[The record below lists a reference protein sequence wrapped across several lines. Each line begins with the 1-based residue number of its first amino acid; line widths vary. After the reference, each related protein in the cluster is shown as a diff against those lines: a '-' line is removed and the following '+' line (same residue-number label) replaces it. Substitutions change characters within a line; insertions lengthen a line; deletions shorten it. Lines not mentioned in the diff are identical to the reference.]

1 MPILIPTTGGKSA
14 PIPSGTHQATCYG
27 VVSVGTL
34 PNELYAPKPKVLI
47 FFELPHERADFGE
60 VKNAPRTI
68 SKRYTLSFHKKSGLR
83 ADIQSWKGKQ
93 MSDDELTKFDLVQLI
108 GSNCLINIQHVIKG
122 DKTYGNIAAIS
133 PLAKGMGKE
142 PMISPRLYFNL
153 VEAIEVAKKTRELVD
168 FGIMPD
174 WLANTIKKAHEYT
187 EFVGGTGAKPEPTE
201 NQKANVASVDID
213 SEDVPF

>member
-1 MPILIPTTGGKSA
+1 MPILIPTTGGKSE

-153 VEAIEVAKKTRELVD
+153 VEAIDVAKKTRELVD

-187 EFVGGTGAKPEPTE
+187 EFVGGTGAKPEPTDDE
-201 NQKANVASVDID
+201 KANVASVDVD